1 MELYCDVVKKFY
13 TDHEQF
19 LTGMYPGLRPE
30 RLTTELF
37 TFMRTLNAA
46 EAVETDQ
53 ELFIQ
58 TAHHPARAFFKKV
71 EEGVPLQYISGRA
84 AFRHSDY
91 LVNSSV
97 LIPRP
102 ETELLVDLALNE
114 AASFREPLNVVDV
127 GTGSGAII
135 LSFMQEIARPVRAWA
150 TDTSPEALKVARRN
164 FFRLRYSIHPE
175 SKLDFLRLDR
185 LFGFGETVNMIIT
198 NPPYLKKGQG
208 IHPQVVQYEPHEAL
222 FLDDEI
228 YRHWFS
234 LFFDQA
240 YKILESNGIM
250 LMEGNEEALIEL
262 KNIAEEN
269 GFNSVTIVRDY
280 TDRDRFL
287 VCRKNSR
294 P

>member
-1 MELYCDVVKKFY
+1 MELYRDVIKKFY
-13 TDHEQF
+13 GDHEKF

-30 RLTTELF
+30 RLTLELF
-37 TFMRTLNAA
+37 SFMRALNAT
-46 EAVETDQ
+46 EAVETDN
-53 ELFIQ
+53 ELFIS

-102 ETELLVDLALNE
+102 ETELLVDFALKE
-114 AASFREPLNVVDV
+114 ASSFRGTFNIIDV

-135 LSFMQEIARPVRAWA
+135 LSLLQEIGRPVRAWA
-150 TDTSPEALKVARRN
+150 TDTSSEALKMARRN
-164 FFRLRYSIHPE
+164 FFRLRYSIHPD

-185 LFGFGETVNMIIT
+185 LYGFSEKANMIIT
-198 NPPYLKKGQG
+198 NPPYLRKGQE
-208 IHPQVVQYEPHEAL
+208 IHPQVSQYEPHEAL
-222 FLDDEI
+222 FLDSEV

-234 LFFDQA
+234 VFFEQA
-240 YKILESNGIM
+240 FHVLETNGIM
-250 LMEGNEEALIEL
+250 FMEGNEDAMSEL
-262 KNIAEEN
+262 KNIAQKK
-269 GFNSVTIVRDY
+269 GFESVTIIKDY

-287 VCRKNSR
+287 VCRKS
-294 P
+294 